1 MRTGLAAR
9 PLVLRG
15 MCEPLNQWNTGLL
28 LIILQST
35 WESRQLFEILI
46 PFLLDLHI
54 YRSRTAGSHGSSI
67 LIFLRNLILVY
78 IVAIPINTPSK
89 RALFPPVSLPTLF
102 DNKQVWGGIS
112 LWFWIF
118 IFLIMTSVGHLFM
131 YSWTFFICSLENCL
145 FKSFF
150 HFQLILFSFE
160 L

>member
-15 MCEPLNQWNTGLL
+15 MCEPLNQWNIGLL

-112 LWFWIF
+112 LWFWFPFPWWLVILHTFSYTYWLFACHFWKNVHSSPLPIF
-118 IFLIMTSVGHLFM
+118 IWIV
-131 YSWTFFICSLENCL
+131 
-145 FKSFF
+145 
-150 HFQLILFSFE
+150 
-160 L
+160 